1 MQTWFMAR
9 KQKREHPELKASE
22 LIRELPLALA
32 NEAAA
37 VAFLEKQRWGGEPKC
52 AHCESPQVYQM
63 LDAATG
69 QRNQRFLWRCRSC
82 KKQFTVRV
90 GTIFE
95 SSHLALRHW
104 CYAFWRS
111 CSSKKGVAALE
122 LKRHCQITYR
132 AALFMLHRIRWGMAL
147 LPSQGPLLDEIVEAD
162 ETYVG
167 GKPRKKGVSKRGRG
181 TKKIP
186 VFAVVQRHGPVR
198 VQVVASVNG
207 ATLKGAIRAM
217 VAPTA
222 TILTDDLNSYRGIGK
237 DFDGGHHSVNH
248 SAKQY
253 SRPWPDPPKAARG
266 ANLHTNT
273 IEGFFSLIKRGIM
286 GIYHNVSP
294 KHLHRYMAEFAWRYN
309 VRKLNDGDRTIAAIQ
324 SSIGKRL
331 LYREP
336 IGSAPSN

>member
-22 LIRELPLALA
+22 LIRELPLSLA

-52 AHCESPQVYQM
+52 AHCESLDVYQM
-63 LDAATG
+63 TDAATG

-111 CSSKKGVAALE
+111 SSSKKGVAALE
-122 LKRHCQITYR
+122 IKRHCQITYR
-132 AALFMLHRIRWGMAL
+132 AALFMLQRVRWGMAHVENNATL
-147 LPSQGPLLDEIVEAD
+147 LREVCEAD

-186 VFAVVQRHGPVR
+186 VFACVQRGGPVR
-198 VQVVASVNG
+198 VRVVASVSG
-207 ATLKGAIRAM
+207 ATLKGAIREM
-217 VAPTA
+217 VHPTA
-222 TILTDDLNSYRGIGK
+222 TILTDDLPSYKGIGAE
-237 DFDGGHHSVNH
+237 FEGGHHSVNH

-253 SRPWPDPPKAARG
+253 SRPWPDAPKAARG

-273 IEGFFSLIKRGIM
+273 IEGFFSLLKRGIV
-286 GIYHNVSP
+286 GIFHNVSP
-294 KHLHRYMAEFAWRYN
+294 KHLHRYASEFAWRYN
-309 VRKLNDGDRTIAAIQ
+309 VRLLNDGDRLVSAIQ

-331 LYREP
+331 MYREP
-336 IGSAPSN
+336 IGSVPSN